1 MTMTVLVLFGS
12 LRAASIST
20 QIAALAPRAAPA
32 GVTVQNAEGLD
43 ALPFY
48 NQDLDTAQPPP
59 PVARLRAQVDA
70 ADAVLLV
77 TPANNGSVSA
87 VLKNAIDWLSRP
99 RENAALHDKP
109 ALLSA
114 DAGRDDGVGT
124 LAGHHLGLCRSE
136 GPGEA
141 GQGVLVGSDVGD
153 HGVAVQRLPGRG
165 AGGVAK
171 ADQHLR
177 DSLPGEHPVS
187 HRGDKP
193 LMSLRWSPVT
203 VDLPAAIGAAV
214 NVLGMQRQQK
224 RQVRGGQWWDV
235 LAAAGTL
242 HDAQE
247 HLQRLRA
254 QRRQGVEAGVHRP
267 AVGRRRCPRLRALDA
282 ERFGDHPAR
291 LVVIEWS
298 GPGGGSGGDRRI
310 QWYPAGFA
318 DDLLMQP
325 PQRQHRHVVARGGVL
340 FQSGRSAGH
349 AMQVQDRPD
358 IVGVR
363 AEHTVDQLRHHLVR
377 CPARQR
383 SAGLGDGV
391 GPPPPAGM
399 SVNDRDHS
407 RSTRQLGRRPSGG
420 EAAHR
425 CACGRP

>member
-1 MTMTVLVLFGS
+1 VVVVAAETDKESKMRVFPVRMPSGVQYWTVTDSDLRVVPAADAYLRHVRFG
-12 LRAASIST
+12 R
-20 QIAALAPRAAPA
+20 
-32 GVTVQNAEGLD
+32 
-43 ALPFY
+43 
-48 NQDLDTAQPPP
+48 
-59 PVARLRAQVDA
+59 DA
-70 ADAVLLV
+70 ADSTTKAY
-77 TPANNGSVSA
+77 A
-87 VLKNAIDWLSRP
+87 
-99 RENAALHDKP
+99 
-109 ALLSA
+109 
-114 DAGRDDGVGT
+114 
-124 LAGHHLGLCRSE
+124 
-136 GPGEA
+136 GEA

-171 ADQHLR
+171 ADEHLR

-310 QWYPAGFA
+310 QWYPAGFG

-340 FQSGRSAGH
+340 FTAAGRPAMPCRSRTGRTSSGY
-349 AMQVQDRPD
+349 
-358 IVGVR
+358 
-363 AEHTVDQLRHHLVR
+363 
-377 CPARQR
+377 
-383 SAGLGDGV
+383 
-391 GPPPPAGM
+391 GP
-399 SVNDRDHS
+399 
-407 RSTRQLGRRPSGG
+407 STR
-420 EAAHR
+420 
-425 CACGRP
+425 